1 MTVVSSPC
9 QTFYHHLARVVRRL
23 SFVVCR
29 PLTIHILF
37 FSSETP
43 QPNEVKLS
51 RKHLWQVLCNNYSV
65 RPDPL
70 TNMVATSDSCI
81 WLADFIKSSPL
92 KLLSKMSLNL
102 VGSNYG
108 RSSITIAHF
117 ISICWQTWSPQTILV
132 SNWPIS
138 NNLLLWNCLA
148 KWAELWEAPIEGSV
162 CIKFPQSRMKGKRHR
177 LRPLSL
183 LFTMSKARTFV
194 VSQLVTNVALI
205 EYTYHILFIQTAKVV
220 RAERNSILQT
230 LCICL
235 SVMLM

>member
-9 QTFYHHLARVVRRL
+9 QRQRELLPSLGARRPSL

-29 PLTIHILF
+29 PLAIHILI
-37 FSSETP
+37 FSSEMP

-51 RKHLWQVLCNNYSV
+51 RKHPWKVFYKDCSCHL
-65 RPDPL
+65 DPL
-70 TNMVATSDSCI
+70 TNMVSTDNSCF

-92 KLLSKMSLNL
+92 KLLSKMSRNL

-162 CIKFPQSRMKGKRHR
+162 CIKFPQSRMKGKQHR

-183 LFTMSKARTFV
+183 LFSVSKARTFV

-205 EYTYHILFIQTAKVV
+205 EYT
-220 RAERNSILQT
+220 
-230 LCICL
+230 
-235 SVMLM
+235 